1 MKKLE
6 KKDTVVWYIAHNAEN
21 VFHFGK
27 LEAGLELQTGQP
39 ILEEFETEGEMSE
52 RLNFLNSDSKYYEKY
67 LESIKEKDED
77 YDEYADFDPDKK

>member
-6 KKDTVVWYIAHNAEN
+6 KKDTVIWYIAHNAEN

-39 ILEEFETEGEMSE
+39 ILEEFETVVSPLENFIVILRNNSISK
-52 RLNFLNSDSKYYEKY
+52 LNFDDCVPSW
-67 LESIKEKDED
+67 
-77 YDEYADFDPDKK
+77 